1 MVAKQSKTKQ
11 NKTKPNKQTH
21 KQTTFENIDSS
32 LEKQTNKLCAR
43 RSESKCTVITST
55 HMASMLLPIPEE
67 HALRED
73 TGGGVLGFFS
83 QEELILAGLQR
94 DKMEVDIEPGDPT
107 GDMHEAESGYV
118 HEDPDRPQHRVSADL
133 LHDIVH
139 REKEL
144 KAHAQ
149 KIDEPGRTAELSKT
163 LDQFY
168 SMHFPVY
175 ESLKQ
180 KTGQQAQSALS
191 TALPGQAFAS
201 KAGAESAM
209 QQQERALSAIAD
221 GKSNAASTPS
231 TSEDPHGVREAVEA
245 PDGSAP
251 VVVGRDQSLPGAP
264 KDCALLW
271 VERATLNHEQIRA
284 CAPIICAVQ
293 HMWENRSDEG
303 SLLADGAP
311 PEPVVVMWLGAGGS
325 GKTWAYTEVIR
336 PLLLRYFGSE
346 GVLAMAPTHQAARLL
361 GKEALTLHKAA
372 GAAFRQTWDKE
383 AMLLKGRTLK
393 EQQERWGPLR
403 ATVIDEISL
412 AVPEVYHG
420 IALRS
425 TYARQQTHKLNVAD
439 YMQKWFGHMPLGLH
453 LGDFLQLRPAG
464 RRSIAER
471 LEPKKEAEQEA
482 PEEDAAEDLK
492 EEDTPAELGR
502 EAFHAGVNFVSLF
515 TGTGRFSTCESGQ
528 KLVQILEC
536 MRLGRQMPRELW
548 DELQKRQLVEKL
560 AESPARR
567 LLLVLD
573 DG

>member
-1 MVAKQSKTKQ
+1 
-11 NKTKPNKQTH
+11 
-21 KQTTFENIDSS
+21 
-32 LEKQTNKLCAR
+32 
-43 RSESKCTVITST
+43 
-55 HMASMLLPIPEE
+55 
-67 HALRED
+67 
-73 TGGGVLGFFS
+73 
-83 QEELILAGLQR
+83 
-94 DKMEVDIEPGDPT
+94 
-107 GDMHEAESGYV
+107 
-118 HEDPDRPQHRVSADL
+118 
-133 LHDIVH
+133 
-139 REKEL
+139 
-144 KAHAQ
+144 
-149 KIDEPGRTAELSKT
+149 
-163 LDQFY
+163 
-168 SMHFPVY
+168 
-175 ESLKQ
+175 
-180 KTGQQAQSALS
+180 
-191 TALPGQAFAS
+191 
-201 KAGAESAM
+201 M

-221 GKSNAASTPS
+221 GQSNAASTQS
-231 TSEDPHGVREAVEA
+231 AAVQEAGGDPHSVREAVSA
-245 PDGSAP
+245 PNGSAP

-264 KDCALLW
+264 KDCALFW
-271 VERATLNHEQIRA
+271 MERATLNHQQIRA
-284 CAPIICAVQ
+284 CAPIVCAVQ
-293 HMWENRSDEG
+293 HTWENRSDEG
-303 SLLADGAP
+303 SHLADGAP
-311 PEPVVVMWLGAGGS
+311 SEPIVVMWLGAGGS

-453 LGDFLQLRPAG
+453 LGDFLQLRPAA

-471 LEPKKEAEQEA
+471 LEPKKEEEQET

-536 MRLGRQMPRELW
+536 MRLGRRMPRDLW
-548 DELQKRQLVEKL
+548 DELQKRELVED
-560 AESPARR
+560 ERDPR
-567 LLLVLD
+567 LD
-573 DG
+573 EPRFRDGHEGGFLWEVVGRLQQLRAIRDAAAAGQRIFYAQAVDVPTNSVDLFSRTDAMETLQAMNMTKSGY